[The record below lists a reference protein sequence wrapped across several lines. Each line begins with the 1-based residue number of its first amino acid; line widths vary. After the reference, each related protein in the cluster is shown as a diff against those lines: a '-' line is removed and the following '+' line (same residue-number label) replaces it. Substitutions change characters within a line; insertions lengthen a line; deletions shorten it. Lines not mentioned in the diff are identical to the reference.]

1 MLTPSGSDGDPTQMR
16 HSVSDV
22 PLPQG
27 AKRAQLCDAKPWF
40 ILYTAVR
47 PLQMIFIRR
56 LFYRY
61 CGPLSMCNTTCGIIF
76 PQRIDFMRVCMDTK
90 KKCGICS
97 SFSVSLLHD
106 QARSRKGH
114 ESSKCIYGHV
124 ILIPCLRQ
132 VSPAEERMGYFA
144 SAVPSSSSAVNG
156 CSPMLNV
163 SRQAGF
169 GSMITLPRDA
179 SYCCPLVKGL
189 HPPGHSLYDLYDA
202 ASPDIAQVRTGRK
215 QRKSQGL

>member
-47 PLQMIFIRR
+47 PFQMIFIRR

-61 CGPLSMCNTTCGIIF
+61 YFPLSTRNTTCGIIF
-76 PQRIDFMRVCMDTK
+76 PQRIDFRRVCMDTK

-97 SFSVSLLHD
+97 SFSASLLHE

-114 ESSKCIYGHV
+114 ESSKCIYEHV

-132 VSPAEERMGYFA
+132 VSPAEGKMRYFA
-144 SAVPSSSSAVNG
+144 SAVPSSNSAVNG

-163 SRQAGF
+163 SRFPGRQA
-169 GSMITLPRDA
+169 
-179 SYCCPLVKGL
+179 LV
-189 HPPGHSLYDLYDA
+189 
-202 ASPDIAQVRTGRK
+202 R
-215 QRKSQGL
+215 